1 MIPMSKQQGFA
12 GKAANA
18 AFHAVA
24 IRNII
29 KAFLQGGWAAAAM
42 QVLRHYWPQ
51 VLAVALALILL
62 PVIIIC
68 CFPMMMFGF
77 DGSTDSQIT
86 EMSVQAKQVEGY
98 FENYDQYC
106 EQRTGEINTET
117 ANYRSS
123 GYKVMQEGYYMPKNW
138 FIALFSVS
146 VGNDYSKVTELQV
159 MDFMDNCI
167 TYEIY
172 DDTTNN
178 PNDSQHNEISKNT
191 VLIKRMSSNEVM
203 DKLNF
208 SAMEREWATLLYNTL
223 ESEETDGNNSTY
235 SN

>member
-51 VLAVALALILL
+51 VLAVALVLVLL

-86 EMSVQAKQVEGY
+86 EMSVQAKQIEGY

-106 EQRTGEINTET
+106 ERRTNEINTEI
-117 ANYRSS
+117 ANYRLS
-123 GYKVMQEGYYMPKNW
+123 GYKVMQVGYYMPKNW

-146 VGNDYSKVTELQV
+146 VGNDYSKVTESQV
-159 MDFMDNCI
+159 IDFMDNCI

-172 DDTTNN
+172 YDTTNN
-178 PNDSQHNEISKNT
+178 PNDTQNNEISKNT
-191 VLIKRMSSNEVM
+191 VLIKRMSPNEVM

-208 SAMEREWATLLYNTL
+208 SSMEREWATLLYNTL

>member
-1 MIPMSKQQGFA
+1 MSKQQGFA

-51 VLAVALALILL
+51 VLAVALVLVLL

-86 EMSVQAKQVEGY
+86 EMSVQAKQIERC

-106 EQRTGEINTET
+106 DRHIISHLHNFIT
-117 ANYRSS
+117 A
-123 GYKVMQEGYYMPKNW
+123 
-138 FIALFSVS
+138 
-146 VGNDYSKVTELQV
+146 
-159 MDFMDNCI
+159 
-167 TYEIY
+167 
-172 DDTTNN
+172 
-178 PNDSQHNEISKNT
+178 
-191 VLIKRMSSNEVM
+191 
-203 DKLNF
+203 
-208 SAMEREWATLLYNTL
+208 
-223 ESEETDGNNSTY
+223 
-235 SN
+235 

>member
-42 QVLRHYWPQ
+42 QAVKYYWPQ
-51 VLAVALALILL
+51 ILAVALALVLI

-77 DGSTDSQIT
+77 EGSTDSQIT
-86 EMSVQAKQVEGY
+86 EISGKAMQVEGY
-98 FENYDQYC
+98 FEKYDEYC
-106 EQRTGEINTET
+106 QNRTDQINTET
-117 ANYRSS
+117 ADYVTA
-123 GYKVMQEGYYMPKNW
+123 GYKVEQVGYYMPENW

-146 VGNDYSKVTELQV
+146 IENDYTNVAESQV
-159 MDFMDNCI
+159 IDFMDNCI

-172 DDTTNN
+172 DETSDNTQN
-178 PNDSQHNEISKNT
+178 SEITANT
-191 VLIKRMSSNEVM
+191 VLIKRMSPDEVM

-208 SAMEREWATLLYNTL
+208 SSMEREWANLLYNTL
-223 ESEETDGNNSTY
+223 ESEEADGNYSTY